1 MLGRLLKNRP
11 HSRNRKLPTQSL
23 ALLSG
28 LCLVAI
34 GTRQLIAG
42 SDAATRTGAPPLRM
56 AISDTVVTGV
66 NLSDARAAMSVW
78 TTELLKAVGLEPDP
92 NEQWVMESAQ
102 LLAAIRGGKV
112 DLFCIT
118 VQEYRQ
124 VAPYVDT
131 SRIITD
137 DHGGDELLL
146 VVREGSGIVNL
157 AGLRGRSLIL
167 WESPSTSLGE
177 PWLTVSLWR
186 EGLDS
191 PKQLLGRM
199 SKNTKLSQVV
209 LPLFFVQ
216 TDACVVTRRGLD
228 TMVELNPQLSR
239 KLKVL
244 LASPRMRSAFLAFRK
259 DYPPHLKRRVF
270 DRFHELKS
278 IPATD
283 QILTLFQSSGFV
295 ARDADCLGSANS
307 LLDAYERHHEPA
319 AGRKRQ

>member
-1 MLGRLLKNRP
+1 
-11 HSRNRKLPTQSL
+11 
-23 ALLSG
+23 
-28 LCLVAI
+28 
-34 GTRQLIAG
+34 
-42 SDAATRTGAPPLRM
+42 M

-78 TTELLKAVGLEPDP
+78 TTELLKAIGLEPDP
-92 NEQWVMESAQ
+92 NEEWVMESAR

-137 DHGGDELLL
+137 DHDGDELLL
-146 VVREGSGIVNL
+146 VVRDGSGIVNM

-186 EGLDS
+186 EGLES

-199 SKNTKLSQVV
+199 TTNTKLSQVV
-209 LPLFFVQ
+209 LPLFFGQV
-216 TDACVVTRRGLD
+216 DACVVTRQGLD

-239 KLKVL
+239 KLRVL

-259 DYPPHLKRRVF
+259 DYPAHLKKPIF
-270 DRFHELKS
+270 DRVRELKS
-278 IPATD
+278 IPASD

-295 ARDADCLGSANS
+295 TRDAGCLSSAS
-307 LLDAYERHHEPA
+307 ALLDAYERHRAPA
-319 AGRKRQ
+319 AGRKR